1 MSRRG
6 KKKTLWKPY
15 SCLSF
20 VKYFFLRY
28 SKTKVCRTNWC
39 REILY
44 VLCNKQG
51 FIKYQLLCWGSWP
64 SMWTSDRITQVTE
77 GCFRFQT
84 EGKYGWARSITV
96 QVWAVYACNKK
107 FWFLYFFLQVICSI
121 VLKIISKQQMISFIF
136 ILLIPMYCEEIII
149 RILPFKRMWEN

>member
-107 FWFLYFFLQVICSI
+107 FWFLYFFFFTSDLFNCIENHI
-121 VLKIISKQQMISFIF
+121 KTADDIIYFYFTYTHVLWRNNS
-136 ILLIPMYCEEIII
+136 
-149 RILPFKRMWEN
+149 